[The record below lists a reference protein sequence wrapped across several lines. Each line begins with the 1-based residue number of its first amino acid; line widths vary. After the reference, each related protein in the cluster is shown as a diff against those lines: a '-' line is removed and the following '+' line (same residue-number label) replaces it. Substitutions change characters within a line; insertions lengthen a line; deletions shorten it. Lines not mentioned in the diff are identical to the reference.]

1 MIYFNG
7 CSFTNGYELNRKME
21 SRFSSLVTQEFNQI
35 EYNHAKVGGSNDRIW
50 RTTLNGCIK
59 YTPKLAIIMW
69 SGVNRQEYLAEGGFF
84 TKDLVIAGEPGYD
97 IKGNRPDFR
106 EAAPRWRQ
114 SNWKDFKMSNHTL
127 KIGEASNLGKDPD
140 QTIEHYDTL
149 NAYAKYIRTVRW
161 NLKST
166 IAYMLS
172 TKYFLEARNIPYL
185 FYLFS
190 AGQYKPF
197 LYLLDEF
204 YLEAA
209 NNVWASLELSK
220 KQILK
225 DLPVL
230 KTDGF
235 YDIVKKAKLPIGKK
249 DHPLEEGHRLM
260 ADIII
265 KDIKK
270 YEYDKKLY

>member
-1 MIYFNG
+1 M
-7 CSFTNGYELNRKME
+7 TD
-21 SRFSSLVTQEFNQI
+21 RFSTLVTQEFNQV

-50 RTTLNGCIK
+50 RTTLNGCIEH
-59 YTPKLAIIMW
+59 TPKLVIIMW

-84 TKDLVIAGEPGYD
+84 TKDLIIAGEPSYD
-97 IKGNRPDFR
+97 TKSKFR
-106 EAAPRWRQ
+106 DAAHRWRQ
-114 SNWKDFKMSNHTL
+114 SNWVDFKMSNHTL
-127 KIGEASNLGKDPD
+127 KIGEASKLGKDPD
-140 QTIEHYDTL
+140 QTKKHYEYL
-149 NAYAKYIRTVRW
+149 NGYAKYIRTVRW
-161 NLKST
+161 NLKYT

-204 YLEAA
+204 YVEAA

-225 DLPVL
+225 ELPVL

-235 YDIVKKAKLPIGKK
+235 YDIVKKAKLPIGEK

>member
-7 CSFTNGYELNRKME
+7 CSFTNGYELENKFEDRY
-21 SRFSSLVTQEFNQI
+21 STLVVKHFNTG

-50 RTTLNGCIK
+50 RTTLNGCTK
-59 YTPKLAIIMW
+59 MRPRLVIIMW
-69 SGVNRQEYLAEGGFF
+69 SGINRQEYLAEGGYF
-84 TKDLVIAGEPGYD
+84 KNSMILEDEPPYD
-97 IKGNRPDFR
+97 TRKKHRP
-106 EAAPRWRQ
+106 ASPRWRQ
-114 SNWKDFKMSNHTL
+114 SNWIEHKMNPRTL
-127 KIGEASNLGKDPD
+127 KMYDASNLDKDPD
-140 QTIEHYDTL
+140 QDDRHYHYL
-149 NAYAKYIRTVRW
+149 NGYAKYIRTVRW
-161 NLKST
+161 NLKYT
-166 IAYMLS
+166 VAHMLS
-172 TKYFLEARNIPYL
+172 TKYFLEAKRIPYL

-204 YLEAA
+204 YTEAA
-209 NNVWASLELSK
+209 NHVWTSVELSK
-220 KQILK
+220 KQIVK
-225 DLPVL
+225 ELPVL

-235 YDIVKKAKLPIGKK
+235 YDLVKKAKLPIGIK

>member
-7 CSFTNGYELNRKME
+7 CSFTNGFELE
-21 SRFSSLVTQEFNQI
+21 SKFEDRFSTLIVKHFNTG

-59 YTPKLAIIMW
+59 TRPRLVIIMW
-69 SGVNRQEYLAEGGFF
+69 SGVNRQEYLAEGGYF
-84 TKDLVIAGEPGYD
+84 KNNMILKGEPPYD
-97 IKGNRPDFR
+97 TSKTHRP
-106 EAAPRWRQ
+106 ASPRWRQ
-114 SNWKDFKMSNHTL
+114 SNWVDFKMSNHTL
-127 KIGEASNLGKDPD
+127 EIGDDSNLGKDPD
-140 QTIEHYDTL
+140 QTMKHFRYL
-149 NAYAKYIRTVRW
+149 NGYAKYIRTVRW
-161 NLKST
+161 NLKYT
-166 IAYMLS
+166 IAHMLS
-172 TKYFLEARNIPYL
+172 TKYFLEAKGIPYL

-204 YLEAA
+204 YVEAA

-220 KQILK
+220 KQIVK
-225 DLPVL
+225 ELPVL
-230 KTDGF
+230 RTDGF
-235 YDIVKKAKLPIGKK
+235 YDIVKKAKLPIGEK